1 MNAVHLSYA
10 VRFAIEVP
18 ARAEFAVKVFH
29 DEDMD
34 AMVTRNWT
42 GYIPKEGLGFS
53 AGVTI
58 PGGAPTFQQAK
69 ITFTV
74 NETIKVSMR
83 YPGRFGI

>member
-29 DEDMD
+29 DGDMD
-34 AMVTRNWT
+34 AMVTKSWT
-42 GYIPKEGLGFS
+42 GYLPREGLGFS

-58 PGGAPTFQQAK
+58 LGGALNFKKAKVTFH
-69 ITFTV
+69 V
-74 NETIKVSMR
+74 NEIIKVSMR